1 MEVLVSS
8 NLSTQGK
15 LVFFNSNA
23 QSSLFKYHSHLPTQH
38 TNARAHTTNKN
49 PHTKWHASELSG
61 RPTSQ
66 NPHISLSLS
75 LSLSLL
81 CQTHTNPNH
90 TLSLLNIFSH
100 QPSLT
105 TLQYYHLGVC
115 LCIFFVWII
124 NLYKVVALL
133 GQLTDLPQSHLTF
146 FLSLSLSFSLTC
158 RSAILPSLLS

>member
-1 MEVLVSS
+1 MWKYWWVVTSLPKANSFSSTPTLSLRSS
-8 NLSTQGK
+8 NITLTYQHNTQ
-15 LVFFNSNA
+15 
-23 QSSLFKYHSHLPTQH
+23 T
-38 TNARAHTTNKN
+38 RAHTTNKN
-49 PHTKWHASELSG
+49 PHTKWHVSELSG

-146 FLSLSLSFSLTC
+146 FLSLSLSFFLTC

>member
-1 MEVLVSS
+1 MWKYWWVVTSLPKANSFSSTPTLSLRSS
-8 NLSTQGK
+8 NITLTYQHNTQ
-15 LVFFNSNA
+15 
-23 QSSLFKYHSHLPTQH
+23 T
-38 TNARAHTTNKN
+38 RAHTQLTKT
-49 PHTKWHASELSG
+49 HTQNDMHLNCLVD
-61 RPTSQ
+61 RPVKT
-66 NPHISLSLS
+66 HISLSLS

>member
-1 MEVLVSS
+1 MYQNCLVD
-8 NLSTQGK
+8 
-15 LVFFNSNA
+15 
-23 QSSLFKYHSHLPTQH
+23 
-38 TNARAHTTNKN
+38 
-49 PHTKWHASELSG
+49 
-61 RPTSQ
+61 RPVKTY
-66 NPHISLSLS
+66 IS

-146 FLSLSLSFSLTC
+146 FLSLSLFLPHLQVCHITFSSFLNFFSHFLF
-158 RSAILPSLLS
+158 LLLFLFYFFGIKGVLIFLAQMANSPFCLFSIFGIQK